1 MSDPRRRALLRQLD
15 QLTQD
20 WRLAITHAEDDSVLA
35 ALERQLTGA
44 KNIAQILALADG
56 AAGQFTVA
64 LQIGN
69 LAR

>member
-1 MSDPRRRALLRQLD
+1 M
-15 QLTQD
+15 
-20 WRLAITHAEDDSVLA
+20 AITHAEDDAVLA

-44 KNIAQILALADG
+44 KHIAQILALADG

-69 LAR
+69 LARAP